1 MLTLPE
7 PLRAMASYAQFIVWE
22 AVWSVEKN
30 KFEKIPLSPHTLQ
43 KFPKDGGWQNDPSQW
58 ATFDHALQAATVS
71 GNFVGFIFTKNDPF
85 FFVDI
90 DKALQPDGSWSALAT
105 DLCYMF
111 SGCAVEVSQS
121 GTGLH
126 IFGVGTAPEN
136 HRCRDDKIGL
146 EFYTSGRFVAL
157 TGTNAIGDSGTQAQ
171 AGIDMML
178 AKYLPPRV
186 GGEHVGWTDEPDQ
199 DWSGPTDDDELIKK
213 MLDAKMSAAAAFGTK
228 APLPV
233 LWAGDEDQLSKFF
246 PSASGDTFD
255 RSAADA
261 ALCQHLAFWTG
272 KDCARIARLFER
284 SGLVRDKWR
293 DREDYRYETV
303 TRGASWCTQV
313 YQQKR
318 KVDKTI
324 NEDAPVVL
332 PTQLD
337 ELVIREGYQ
346 YLGLPQQIEY
356 FKDCVYVSSKHSIK
370 IPNGDLKKPDE
381 FRAAYGGYWF
391 AMDSI
396 GDKSSKNAWEVFTE
410 SQGLRFPRAD
420 MTCFRPEIP
429 PNIIIE
435 EDGRKLVNTYLP
447 IKTPRIKGDA
457 TPFIIHMGKLIPN
470 PQDRE
475 YLLSYMAA
483 CVQMTGVKFRWCP
496 FIQGV
501 PGNGKSILSRILAR
515 AIGRRYTHAPTAAD
529 LANSFNQWIEAKLFI
544 YVDDIYT
551 ADRMEVL
558 ETLKPLIT
566 EDVVEVQPKGR
577 DKYMTDN
584 RANFILNSNHKD
596 GIRKTADD
604 RRYAPFYTAQQFRS
618 DLIRD
623 GMDTEYFQNLN
634 RWMYAGG
641 FAITADYL
649 ENYPILDQ
657 YNPSLMSEAPIT
669 GSTSEAI
676 ATSLGGVEQEI
687 MEAVAQGRQGFMGGW
702 ISSVALDRLIEG
714 RRSSRSIPNNK
725 RKDMMATLGYI
736 PHPGLPDGRATSM
749 VAIDGGAKPRLYIRR
764 DHISSRLTTNAAI
777 VAAYVAA
784 QEAGGTERAAE
795 VFKIS

>member
-43 KFPKDGGWQNDPSQW
+43 KFPKDGGWQTDPSQW
-58 ATFDHALQAATVS
+58 ATFDQALQAANVS

-90 DKALQPDGSWSALAT
+90 DKALQPDGSWSSLAT

-111 SGCAVEVSQS
+111 SGCAVEISQS

-126 IFGVGTAPEN
+126 IFGVGTAPED

-157 TGTNAIGDSGTQAQ
+157 TGINAIGDSGTQAQ
-171 AGIDMML
+171 AGVDMML
-178 AKYLPPRV
+178 AKYLPPRAV
-186 GGEHVGWTDEPDQ
+186 AGSQDWTTEPDAE
-199 DWSGPTDDDELIKK
+199 WSGPEDDDELIKK
-213 MLDAKMSAAAAFGTK
+213 MLAAKPSAGAAFGAK

-233 LWAGDEDQLSKFF
+233 LWVGDEEQLSKFF

-255 RSAADA
+255 RSAADS

-272 KDCARIARLFER
+272 KDCERMQRLFER

-293 DREDYRYETV
+293 DREKYRHDTI
-303 TRGASWCTQV
+303 TQNASWCGSV
-313 YQQKR
+313 LKSNKKE
-318 KVDKTI
+318 KVID
-324 NEDAPVVL
+324 EDAPVVL
-332 PTQLD
+332 PD
-337 ELVIREGYQ
+337 ELQEGVIREGYQ

-356 FKDCVYVSSKHSIK
+356 FKDCVYVSTIHSIK

-381 FRAAYGGYWF
+381 FRATYGGYWF
-391 AMDSI
+391 ALDSI
-396 GDKSSKNAWEVFTE
+396 GDKSTKNAWEVFTE

-429 PNIIIE
+429 PNTIIH
-435 EDGRKLVNTYLP
+435 EDGRTLVNTYIP

-457 TPFIIHMGKLIPN
+457 TPFLTHVAKLIPN
-470 PQDRE
+470 AQDRE
-475 YLLSYMAA
+475 YLISYMAA
-483 CVQMTGVKFRWCP
+483 CLQMVGVKFRWCP

-501 PGNGKSILSRILAR
+501 PGNGKSELSKIMAR
-515 AIGRRYTHAPTAAD
+515 AVGRRYTHSPTSKD
-529 LANSFNQWIEAKLFI
+529 MANAFNSWIEGKLFV
-544 YVDDIYT
+544 YVDDIFMS
-551 ADRMEVL
+551 DRMEIL

-566 EDVVEVQPKGR
+566 EEVVEVQPKGR

-596 GIRKTADD
+596 GIRKTVDD
-604 RRYAPFYTAQQFRS
+604 RRYAPFYTAQQFRG

-623 GMDTEYFQNLN
+623 GMDQKYFQNLSTWL
-634 RWMYAGG
+634 RSGG
-641 FAITADYL
+641 YAITADYL
-649 ENYPILDQ
+649 ENYPILDK
-657 YNPSLMSEAPIT
+657 YNPALMSEAPIT

-676 ATSLGGVEQEI
+676 ASSMGGIEQEI
-687 MEAVAQGRQGFMGGW
+687 MEAVAQGRVGFMGGW
-702 ISSVALDRLIEG
+702 ISSVALDRLIEA
-714 RRSSRSIPNNK
+714 RRDSRKVPNNK
-725 RKDMMATLGYI
+725 RKEMMLTLGYI
-736 PHPGLPDGRATSM
+736 PHPALLDGRAASM
-749 VAIDGGAKPRLYIRR
+749 IAIDGMSKPRLYIKR
-764 DHISSRLTTNAAI
+764 DHMHCQLATNAAI
-777 VAAYVAA
+777 VDAYVKA
-784 QEAGGTERAAE
+784 QEAGGAELAAGL
-795 VFKIS
+795 FKSY